1 MVSRTTLKRSSATL
15 VLLASLGISSIAHAD
30 PSLSERE
37 TARAAMDD
45 GDAKRDKNDL
55 RGALKS
61 YLAADAIMNVP
72 TTGIEVARTQAALG
86 QLLEARET
94 LAKVIRNPAKP
105 GEPPAFANA
114 RKAAETLNA
123 ELGTRIPSVTVVVQN
138 ADPNATQLT
147 FDGEVVPPAA
157 AQAARKVNPGKHI
170 VVAKAGGNER
180 TEEIIVSE
188 KEAKTLTI
196 DLAKKTVT
204 PIPIAEEPEPSPSNG
219 KSTWKIVMWS
229 GFAVGA
235 VGVGIGSVTGIMA
248 FSKTSDVEGQCTGKS
263 CPPRVSSDLDSSL
276 SLGTVS
282 TVAFVVGAAGI
293 GVGVLGLVMSNKAD
307 TTEPASAAAL
317 RVSVRPEVGPTWAG
331 VSGTF

>member
-1 MVSRTTLKRSSATL
+1 M
-15 VLLASLGISSIAHAD
+15 LLASLGISSVAYAD

-94 LAKVIRNPAKP
+94 LAKVMRNPAKP

-157 AQAARKVNPGKHI
+157 AQAARKVNPGKHV

-196 DLAKKTVT
+196 DLSKKTVVSPPPT
-204 PIPIAEEPEPSPSNG
+204 TEEPEPSSPSNG

-248 FSKTSDVEGQCTGKS
+248 FSKTSDVESQCNGSS
-263 CPPRVSSDLDSSL
+263 CPPRLSSDLDSSL

-282 TVAFVVGAAGI
+282 TIAFVFGAAGI

-307 TTEPASAAAL
+307 STEAPPAGASAL
-317 RVSVRPEVGPTWAG
+317 RVRVRPEVGPAWAG
-331 VSGTF
+331 LSGTF